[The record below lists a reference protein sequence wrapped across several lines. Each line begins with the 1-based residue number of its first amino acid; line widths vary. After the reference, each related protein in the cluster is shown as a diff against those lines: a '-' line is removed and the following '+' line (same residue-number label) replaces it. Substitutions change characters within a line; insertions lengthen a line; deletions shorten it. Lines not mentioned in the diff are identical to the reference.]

1 MIPNRKFY
9 HDCLFF
15 YFLFLVFSLTTSVLW
30 SLCEQLNLICIVVKR
45 ELMCQFPVNQVLR
58 VNNRVLH
65 RDSNPELVYSQ
76 KRQTAYQ
83 QGSQRQVIPYCFLV
97 FLNTSDVEISN
108 YSFSPINCILQICEK
123 SGFSKLAVNFM
134 VYRNFHVNF
143 GIPTFFNSWDWIVYT
158 DVQKN

>member
-1 MIPNRKFY
+1 MLKIRKVVNEHITALMIPNRKFY

-30 SLCEQLNLICIVVKR
+30 SLCEQLNLICIVFKR

-83 QGSQRQVIPYCFLV
+83 QGSQRQVIPYCFLAL
-97 FLNTSDVEISN
+97 LNTSDVKISN

-123 SGFSKLAVNFM
+123 VFKTCSQLYGVQEFSCQFWYSYVF
-134 VYRNFHVNF
+134 
-143 GIPTFFNSWDWIVYT
+143 
-158 DVQKN
+158 